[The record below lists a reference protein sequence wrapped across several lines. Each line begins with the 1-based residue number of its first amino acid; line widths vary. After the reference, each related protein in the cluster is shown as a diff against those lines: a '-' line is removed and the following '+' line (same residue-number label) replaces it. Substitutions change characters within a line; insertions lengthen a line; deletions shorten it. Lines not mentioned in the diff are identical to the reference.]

1 MTTQHYSEPMSV
13 IVTRLCS
20 IRFSSSFV
28 ISFIALHYDAM
39 VCSITPCLITYD
51 FEMQVSDGDHI
62 DRLISCLYMALPFF
76 VV

>member
-1 MTTQHYSEPMSV
+1 MWKSMKIGNREKG
-13 IVTRLCS
+13 
-20 IRFSSSFV
+20 
-28 ISFIALHYDAM
+28 
-39 VCSITPCLITYD
+39 